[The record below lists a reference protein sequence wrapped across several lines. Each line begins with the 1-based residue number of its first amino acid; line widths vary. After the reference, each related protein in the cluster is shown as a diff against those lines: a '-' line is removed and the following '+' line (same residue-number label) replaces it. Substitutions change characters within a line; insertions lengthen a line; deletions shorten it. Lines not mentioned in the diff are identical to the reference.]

1 MFHAL
6 ACVVLA
12 YSPAPRPTNI
22 RTAPLMMAEQHP
34 DAALFEN
41 LIEMGNARSAVTLR
55 RSDLG
60 RSLVAS
66 KDVEA
71 GDLLL
76 SIPMKLTLTCHRSGV
91 VGGLV
96 GQTDLVEEAAGD
108 LRAEVGEEMFNF
120 GATWDVRLAVAV
132 LEATAGA
139 GGPFWDQYRKLL
151 PLPPDLTHP
160 ICLPEQTVPELQD
173 MPLVTEARERTALLE
188 RVYPELVDH
197 TAHPAT
203 ASYINRGAPTELVPP
218 PLSWA
223 YALVVSRCFTQSH
236 DGDTFAFV
244 PFLDM
249 AQHSDNPSANF
260 TSDQRGFTLRAL
272 RPVCEGEPITIC
284 YGEDYTSRRLFSQ
297 YGFSPGEGTAQ
308 V

>member
-1 MFHAL
+1 MRPSCGGYFWKVRGCDLARSPGCVGRAQSYADMFHAL

-12 YSPAPRPTNI
+12 YSPAPRFSPTF

-139 GGPFWDQYRKLL
+139 GGPFWDR
-151 PLPPDLTHP
+151 
-160 ICLPEQTVPELQD
+160 
-173 MPLVTEARERTALLE
+173 
-188 RVYPELVDH
+188 
-197 TAHPAT
+197 
-203 ASYINRGAPTELVPP
+203 PP
-218 PLSWA
+218 P
-223 YALVVSRCFTQSH
+223 SRLYE
-236 DGDTFAFV
+236 A
-244 PFLDM
+244 
-249 AQHSDNPSANF
+249 F
-260 TSDQRGFTLRAL
+260 TSS
-272 RPVCEGEPITIC
+272 RPDVAIIVHY
-284 YGEDYTSRRLFSQ
+284 YGRI
-297 YGFSPGEGTAQ
+297 P
-308 V
+308 